1 MTGWWSFIAIF
12 KRELLAYFATPLAF
26 IFMVIFLMLSGIFT
40 FYMGDFYQRGQA
52 DLQSFFT
59 FHPWLYLILVPAIAM
74 RLWAEERR
82 SGTIELIMTLPV
94 SRWVWVLGKFTAG
107 WVFIGLN
114 LLLTFPMWLT
124 VNYLGSPDNGV
135 ILAGYFGSWLMA
147 GGFLAISCCM
157 SALSKSQVIAFVM
170 SLLVCFLFTM
180 SGYAMVLDVF
190 YGWAPLWVIDAIA
203 SVSFLNHFDSITK
216 GVISL
221 QDILY
226 FISVIVAWLTA
237 NTLLIELNKAE

>member
-1 MTGWWSFIAIF
+1 MNSGLSFNAIF
-12 KRELLAYFATPLAF
+12 KRELAAYFATPLAF
-26 IFMVIFLMLSGIFT
+26 IFMVIFLMLSGIFS

-82 SGTIELIMTLPV
+82 SGTMELIMTLPV
-94 SRWVWVLGKFTAG
+94 PRWIWVLGKFSAG

-180 SGYAMVLDVF
+180 SGYALVLDAF
-190 YGWAPLWVIDAIA
+190 YGWAPLWMIDGIA
-203 SVSFLNHFDSITK
+203 NISFLSHFDSIAK

-221 QDILY
+221 RDMLY
-226 FISVIVAWLTA
+226 FISVIVTWLAA
-237 NTLLIELNKAE
+237 NTLLIDMNKAE

>member
-1 MTGWWSFIAIF
+1 MSSGSSFMAIF
-12 KRELLAYFATPLAF
+12 KRELASYFATPLAF
-26 IFMVIFLMLSGIFT
+26 IFMVIFLMLSGIFS

-52 DLQSFFT
+52 DLQAFFT

-82 SGTIELIMTLPV
+82 SGSIELIMTLPV
-94 SRWVWVLGKFTAG
+94 SRWVWVTGKFAAG
-107 WVFIGLN
+107 WAFIGLN

-135 ILAGYFGSWLMA
+135 IFAGYLGSWLMA
-147 GGFLAISCCM
+147 GGFLSISCCM

-180 SGYAMVLDVF
+180 SGYGLVLDAF
-190 YGWAPLWVIDAIA
+190 YGWAPLWMIDAIA
-203 SVSFLNHFDSITK
+203 SISFLSHFDSISK

-221 QDILY
+221 RDMLY
-226 FISVIVAWLTA
+226 FVSVIVAWLAA
-237 NTLLIELNKAE
+237 NTILIDLNKAE